1 MVVMFLKN
9 SVVSLSTTLLEVTLV
24 WGISSYFKR
33 REKKIMENL
42 FVNILAGSTILGR
55 RGLT

>member
-1 MVVMFLKN
+1 MVVMFLRN
-9 SVVSLSTTLLEVTLV
+9 SVVSLCTALLEVTLV

-42 FVNILAGSTILGR
+42 FVNILAGFTILGR